1 MTDEI
6 ERRLRAADPLR
17 AIPQERSAD
26 SWSPAEL
33 EAIMNAADPRQ
44 QQSTRVRW
52 ITAAGSAAA
61 VTLIAVGSYA
71 LVAKEKT
78 EPEPSA
84 QPPLELTLPGS
95 GSSMASCMPFSSE
108 VLAGMSPAFSGTAV
122 EVDDDSVLLDVDHWY
137 AGGGAQQ
144 VELQTLEG
152 ATVSLE
158 GVPEFVSGERYLVTA
173 ANGVVN
179 ACGFTSMWS
188 DENAAVFDE
197 AFTS

>member
-6 ERRLRAADPLR
+6 ERRLRAADPLK
-17 AIPQERSAD
+17 AIPQDHSAD
-26 SWSPAEL
+26 SWSPAQQ
-33 EAIMNAADPRQ
+33 EALMNAPDLRQ

-52 ITAAGSAAA
+52 FAAAGSAAA
-61 VTLIAVGSYA
+61 VTLIAAGSYA
-71 LVAKEKT
+71 LLAEDQTK
-78 EPEPSA
+78 PEPSA
-84 QPPLELTLPGS
+84 QPPLELTLP
-95 GSSMASCMPFSSE
+95 SSDTMASCVPFSTE
-108 VLAGMSPAFSGTAV
+108 VLADTSPAFSGTAV
-122 EVDDDSVLLDVDHWY
+122 EVDDDSVLLEVDHWY

-179 ACGFTSMWS
+179 ACGFTSVWS

-197 AFTS
+197 AFAP